1 MAPPGRRKPSWIALL
16 PFLVLVLL
24 TTTASAAHAVLGI
37 DLGTEYLK
45 AAIAKPG
52 SPIDIVLTKDSKRKE
67 VAALAFK
74 PSRAQ
79 NSDKEAF
86 PERLYGGDAVA
97 LSARYPSDVFPNL
110 KALLGLPRDTVEVS
124 DYTARYPGLIVES
137 IPRLEEN
144 TRVTVGFKSKNY
156 GGKEPFM
163 VEELL
168 AMELKNIKAN
178 AEAAAGKGSVVTDAV
193 LTIPPYYTA
202 EEKRAVTLAAELA
215 GLRVLGMISD
225 GLAVGLNYAT
235 TRTFESVSD
244 GGKPVYH
251 LVFDMGAG
259 STTATVLKFQGRTIK
274 DFAKRNKTIQEVHVI
289 GTGFDR
295 TLGGD
300 TLNDVIV
307 KDMVNQFIEMDSIKK
322 LGLEPIHVKK
332 DGKTMARLWKE
343 AERVRQVLSANT
355 MTVASLESLYYE
367 DTKFKYSIT
376 REHFEKLAK
385 AHADRVS
392 APMIQALETAGITLD
407 DLESVI
413 LHGGAVR
420 TPFVQKQLETVPGAA
435 KKIKTNVNA
444 DEAAVMGAA
453 FKAAGLSASFRVKD
467 IKAYEISGSAI
478 NLKWSTEGKQRHQKL
493 FSAASQVGADKEVPL
508 KILEDVTFNFEQVID
523 GVTNPIS
530 EFEASNLTKSVTV
543 LREKHGCSANNIST
557 VFNMRLSPL
566 DGLPE
571 ITSGSVSCNAEGS
584 KDSSVMD
591 GVKGLFGFG
600 SKKGS
605 EQDPL
610 NLAESEDLTL
620 TPLPVSDPTSSGS
633 TISETSSAA
642 SSAASAS
649 SKSKS
654 AKVSKPASIMISLE
668 IKSRPLGLNAPPA
681 SSLPRIRQRLNQF
694 DSSDRNTVL
703 RAEALN
709 TLEAFTYKAR
719 DYLEDKD
726 FVAFSTSK
734 VRSELEKQLSETSEW
749 LYGDGVDAKLQ
760 DFKEKLKTLRAI
772 VDPVLTRKQEAGKRE
787 QAIKSLKDSLE
798 NMTGMMKMVEGSI
811 EKAAKDAIASASS
824 VAAPVLESVSSAV
837 LPSSAAEDDA
847 LEDDPYSKT
856 ASAPEVVE
864 EEPAIK
870 PYEYTKEDLSSLTK
884 IYDTTTKWLEE
895 KLASQAKLGPHDD
908 PAVLVSDLEAKSSQL
923 QSAVSELI
931 MRTIQTQRIPKPKA
945 AKKNKPKSKVSKTKS
960 TASNTGTSSVTIA
973 SPTTAT
979 SSNKEEL

>member
-1 MAPPGRRKPSWIALL
+1 MLSM
-16 PFLVLVLL
+16 LVLL
-24 TTTASAAHAVLGI
+24 LFSTTASAAHAVLGI

-67 VAALAFK
+67 AATLAFK

-79 NSDKEAF
+79 SSDKEAF

-110 KALLGLPRDTVEVS
+110 KALLGLPRYS
-124 DYTARYPGLIVES
+124 DQVKEYTARYPGLIVDS
-137 IPRLEEN
+137 ISRFEDN
-144 TRVTVGFKSKNY
+144 ARGTVGFRSKNY

-168 AMELKNIKAN
+168 AMELKNVKAN
-178 AEAAAGKGSVVTDAV
+178 AEAVTGKGSIVTDAV
-193 LTIPPYYTA
+193 ITIPAYYTA
-202 EEKRAVTLAAELA
+202 EEKRAVELAAELA

-244 GGKPVYH
+244 GAKPVYH
-251 LVFDMGAG
+251 LVYDMGAG
-259 STTATVLKFQGRTIK
+259 STKATVLKFQGRTIK
-274 DFAKRNKTIQEVHVI
+274 DFAKRSKTIQEVQVI

-300 TLNDVIV
+300 TLNDIIV
-307 KDMVNQFIEMDSIKK
+307 KDMINQFVESESIKK
-322 LGLEPIHVKK
+322 LGLEPVHVKK

-367 DTKFKYSIT
+367 DTKFKYSIA

-385 AHADRVS
+385 AQAARVS
-392 APMIQALETAGITLD
+392 APMIRALETAGITLD

-467 IKAYEISGSAI
+467 IKAYEMSGSAI
-478 NLKWSTEGKQRHQKL
+478 NLKWSTEGKDRQQKL
-493 FSAASQVGADKEVPL
+493 FQEASQVGAEKEVPL
-508 KILEDVTFNFEQVID
+508 KILEDVTFNFEQSVD
-523 GVTNPIS
+523 GVESLIS
-530 EFEASNLTKSVTV
+530 EIEATNLTKSVAV
-543 LREKHGCSANNIST
+543 LKEKHGCSASNIST
-557 VFNMRLSPL
+557 IFNIRLSPL
-566 DGLPE
+566 NGLPE
-571 ITSGSVSCNAEGS
+571 ITSGSVSCEAESS
-584 KDSSVMD
+584 KDGSVMD

-600 SKKGS
+600 SQKGS
-605 EQDPL
+605 ERDQLELDT
-610 NLAESEDLTL
+610 EGDDSTL

-642 SSAASAS
+642 SS
-649 SKSKS
+649 KSKS
-654 AKVSKPASIMISLE
+654 AKAPKPTSIVIPLE
-668 IKSRPLGLNAPPA
+668 IKSKPLGLNTPPA
-681 SSLPRIRQRLNQF
+681 SSLPRIRQRLSQF

-709 TLEAFTYKAR
+709 TLEAYTYKAR
-719 DYLEDKD
+719 EYLEDKV
-726 FVAFSTSK
+726 FIGFSTDK
-734 VRSELEKQLSETSEW
+734 VRSELEKQLSATSEW

-760 DFKEKLKTLRAI
+760 DFKDKLKSLKAI
-772 VDPVLTRKQEAGKRE
+772 VDPVLTRKQEGGKRE
-787 QAIKSLKDSLE
+787 EAVKSLKESLE
-798 NMTGMMKMVEGSI
+798 NMSGMIKMVEGSI
-811 EKAAKDAIASASS
+811 EQAAKDAASSASLTAASVIESVTSAVPSSS
-824 VAAPVLESVSSAV
+824 VADA
-837 LPSSAAEDDA
+837 DD
-847 LEDDPYSKT
+847 LEDDPYSNT
-856 ASAPEVVE
+856 ASAAESPP
-864 EEPAIK
+864 EPAIK
-870 PYEYTKEDLSSLTK
+870 PYEYTQEDLSSLIKVYDATK
-884 IYDTTTKWLEE
+884 KWLED
-895 KLASQAKLGPHDD
+895 KLASQDKLGPYDD
-908 PAVLVSDLEAKSSQL
+908 PAVLVSELEAKASQL
-923 QSAVSELI
+923 QSTVSEVI
-931 MRTIQTQRIPKPKA
+931 MKTVQAQRIPKPKA
-945 AKKNKPKSKVSKTKS
+945 TKKDKPKSKKSKSKPSSTGSVSS
-960 TASNTGTSSVTIA
+960 TVTSTTVA
-973 SPTTAT
+973 SP
-979 SSNKEEL
+979 SGKDEL